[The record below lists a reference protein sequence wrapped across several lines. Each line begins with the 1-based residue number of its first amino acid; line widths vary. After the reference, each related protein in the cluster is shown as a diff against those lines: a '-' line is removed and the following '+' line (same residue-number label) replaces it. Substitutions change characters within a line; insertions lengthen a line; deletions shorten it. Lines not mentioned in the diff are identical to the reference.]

1 MSLEMPIGQGRMT
14 SRFACFCFAAAL
26 IGGSGQSGGVIQETD
41 EYSFDDV
48 ASQIAAEEAA
58 SEKKREK

>member
-1 MSLEMPIGQGRMT
+1 MSLEMLIGPGRMI
-14 SRFACFCFAAAL
+14 SGLACFCLAAAL
-26 IGGSGQSGGVIQETD
+26 IGGCGQSGGVIQETD

-58 SEKKREK
+58 SEKEREK